1 MEIITAT
8 TADLDVLAP
17 MFGGYRRCYE
27 QPADAVAERSFLA
40 ERITNG
46 QSVVLLAMQEGKG
59 AGFII
64 LFPSYSSVSMEK
76 IYIFTD
82 LYVEPEYR
90 KQGIAKALMNEA
102 IKFASQ
108 TSSTGL
114 VIETRITNQ
123 SASKLFYDVGFQK
136 DGDRMYYYLEF

>member
-8 TADLDVLAP
+8 TADLDLLTP
-17 MFGGYRRCYE
+17 MFGAYRQCYE
-27 QPADAVAERSFLA
+27 QISDVAEERQFLHD
-40 ERITNG
+40 RITKD
-46 QSVVLLAMQEGKG
+46 QSVILVAKVDGVG
-59 AGFII
+59 AGFIV
-64 LFPSYSSVSMEK
+64 LFPSYSSVSMKK

-82 LYVEPEYR
+82 LYVDPAYR
-90 KQGIAKALMNEA
+90 KQGIAKELMNEA
-102 IKFASQ
+102 IKFASK

-114 VIETRITNQ
+114 VIETRISNQ